1 MGALPPIVPNAS
13 RYSGQRSQ
21 WVYDALALLAP
32 LTLLLGVLATA
43 SFCAALMAI
52 RRATAQAM
60 QSRDALMLAFEN
72 GRRWLPKFM
81 LSQTVLVFGGLITLL
96 SFEAIIILSRPGVS
110 DGGVKLGVFLAM
122 VALALAWYGF
132 KMLRDALRLSGRQGA
147 SEPILLMGQA
157 LAPHQAPRLW
167 EFVREIARRT
177 EARAPDA
184 VVVGLNEGF
193 FVTEHPVALVSG
205 QPVPA
210 GRVLYLPLPYMAF
223 LDRAQVSAVTA
234 HELGHFTGEDTGY
247 SLRFAPIYR
256 SFLDTIF
263 AITNEHDDKDDGSRA
278 WLATPVT
285 LYGKWFLASFEEAMH
300 HWSRERELAADAF
313 GSRIAGTESSALA
326 LLRISG
332 LHRIVDE
339 ALARNQQAPA
349 AERSGVLKMVRQLV
363 AERGLDD
370 SQERL
375 QDRQAH
381 PLDTHPPLKQRLDA
395 LGVAITPE
403 LLARARDPRDAG
415 LLIELGL
422 ESAVSA

>member
-1 MGALPPIVPNAS
+1 
-13 RYSGQRSQ
+13 
-21 WVYDALALLAP
+21 
-32 LTLLLGVLATA
+32 
-43 SFCAALMAI
+43 
-52 RRATAQAM
+52 
-60 QSRDALMLAFEN
+60 
-72 GRRWLPKFM
+72 M

-132 KMLRDALRLSGRQGA
+132 KMLYGALRRSERQDEP
-147 SEPILLMGQA
+147 EPILLMGQS

-167 EFVREIARRT
+167 EFVREIAKRT
-177 EARAPDA
+177 DARAPDA

-205 QPVPA
+205 QPVPE

-223 LDRAQVSAVTA
+223 LDRAQVSAVIA

-256 SFLDTIF
+256 SFLDSIF
-263 AITNEHDDKDDGSRA
+263 SITNEHDEKDDGSRA
-278 WLATPVT
+278 WVAAPVT

-300 HWSRERELAADAF
+300 HWSRERELAADA

-332 LHRIVDE
+332 LHRIVDA
-339 ALARNQQAPA
+339 ALAHNRQAPA
-349 AERSGVLKMVRQLV
+349 EERGGVLKMVRRLV
-363 AERGLDD
+363 AEHGLDD
-370 SQERL
+370 PQERL
-375 QDRQAH
+375 QDQQAH
-381 PLDTHPPLKQRLDA
+381 PLDSHPSLKQRLDA

-403 LLARARDPRDAG
+403 LLARARDSRDAA
-415 LLIELGL
+415 LLVELGL